1 MVSHKI
7 SISLLMR
14 IFHNFNFQVITYS
27 IDGFIAGKKS
37 QSIVYLQE
45 EVSIYIGFWALK
57 LRCTQWSFV
66 VNAAFKNARPIFLV
80 SWVERPMI
88 MVGFKKSFFLGYPTN
103 TLNFSLKM
111 LNGDAL
117 VSCFM

>member
-14 IFHNFNFQVITYS
+14 IFHIFNFQAITYS

-66 VNAAFKNARPIFLV
+66 VNAAFKNARPIFLLGGAANDYG
-80 SWVERPMI
+80 WVQ
-88 MVGFKKSFFLGYPTN
+88 KKLFLRLSNKYPK
-103 TLNFSLKM
+103 LL
-111 LNGDAL
+111 L
-117 VSCFM
+117 